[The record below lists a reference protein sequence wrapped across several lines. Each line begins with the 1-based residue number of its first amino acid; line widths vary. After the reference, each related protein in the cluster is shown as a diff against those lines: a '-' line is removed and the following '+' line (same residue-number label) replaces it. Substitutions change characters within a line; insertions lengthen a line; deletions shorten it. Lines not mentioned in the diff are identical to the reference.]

1 MHIRLIQTILLSG
14 LLLASAH
21 AARAALEADLVPK
34 AKRTPQALY
43 LSAQDAH
50 ALRLSDSNV
59 VLIDVR
65 TREEAMYLGMPA
77 TADALIPFMNV
88 DTRVWDPKR
97 KAFRLVLNDEF
108 ETGINDL
115 LHRRGLDADAKIL
128 LLCRSGKRSARA
140 AKFLNQLGY
149 SNVYTIV
156 DGYEGDM
163 AKSGD
168 GKGQRVINGWKNA
181 GLPWTYDLDHGK
193 FFLTE

>member
-1 MHIRLIQTILLSG
+1 MHIRMIQTMILSG
-14 LLLASAH
+14 LLLVGAH
-21 AARAALEADLVPK
+21 TARAALDADLLPK
-34 AKRTPQALY
+34 TKRTPQALY
-43 LSAQDAH
+43 LSAEEAH
-50 ALRLSDSNV
+50 ALRVTDPNS

-77 TADALIPFMNV
+77 SADALIPFMNV
-88 DTRVWDPKR
+88 DTRVWDPEK

-108 ETGINDL
+108 ETGVDDL
-115 LHRRGLDADAKIL
+115 LHRHGLDVDAKIL

-149 SNVYTIV
+149 SNVYTVV

-168 GKGQRVINGWKNA
+168 GKGQRVVNGWKNA